1 MASGLHRRSLVAG
14 ALASTLLAE
23 TLAGKAARAQASG
36 TPIRIGVILTLGGAP
51 GRAGTRERE
60 GIELALKT
68 INGAGGIGGRPVQ
81 ITVQDDAADPNA
93 AVAAFNALAAQD
105 DIPAIIGATIGS
117 STLAFA
123 PLAKRAE
130 MPILAPNST
139 YQITHIGNDFL
150 FRVGIPADVEVA
162 AAAALLKER
171 GFKRIGLLSVSDA
184 YGKQGAELLQ
194 ADKSLNIV
202 AAEQISYTTPD
213 HTPQLTK
220 IRAANPDVLV
230 LWGAGPQPGITLKN
244 ASQIGLDLPVVAP
257 SAASNDAMIAAA
269 SGAPLLSR
277 LMVQGVVDA
286 ANPEPRQREGI
297 DAYRQQFNADPDY
310 FVAVGWDA
318 MTILGRALK
327 AAGPKIDRAS
337 VKAGLEAVRDYEGFG
352 GIYNY
357 GRTQRDG
364 TDLRSI
370 VWLSVVNGRFVR
382 MGKPG

>member
-1 MASGLHRRSLVAG
+1 MASGLHRRSLVTG
-14 ALASTLLAE
+14 ALAGTMLS
-23 TLAGKAARAQASG
+23 GKVALAQATG

-51 GRAGTRERE
+51 GRAGTHERE
-60 GIELALKT
+60 GIELALKK

-139 YQITHIGNDFL
+139 YQITHIGNDYL
-150 FRVGIPADVEVA
+150 FRVGIPANVEVE

-194 ADKSLNIV
+194 ADKALNVV

-213 HTPQLTK
+213 HSPQLTK
-220 IRAANPDVLV
+220 IRTANPDVLV

-257 SAASNDAMIAAA
+257 SAASNDAMITAAA
-269 SGAPLLSR
+269 GAPLLSR
-277 LMVQGVVDA
+277 LMVQGVLDA

-297 DAYRQQFNADPDY
+297 DAYRQVFNADPDY
-310 FVAVGWDA
+310 FVATGWDA
-318 MTILGRALK
+318 MMILGRALQ
-327 AAGPKIDRAS
+327 AVGPKIDRAS
-337 VKAGLEAVRDYEGFG
+337 AKAGLETVKDYQGFG
-352 GIYNY
+352 GVYNY
-357 GRTQRDG
+357 SKTQRDG
-364 TDLRSI
+364 TDVRSI
-370 VWLSVVNGRFVR
+370 IWLSVANNRFVR